1 MNRRYSVPALQ
12 VPAAG
17 ERAQLELGTD
27 YLLNSDKLK
36 VATYPVEE
44 DGERVYIVIEDSAP

>member
-17 ERAQLELGTD
+17 ERALLELGMG

-36 VATYPVEE
+36 VATYPLEVG
-44 DGERVYIVIEDSAP
+44 GERVYIVIEDSAP

>member
-1 MNRRYSVPALQ
+1 MTRRYSVPALQ

-17 ERAQLELGTD
+17 ERALLELGTG

-44 DGERVYIVIEDSAP
+44 DGEPIYIVIEDSAP